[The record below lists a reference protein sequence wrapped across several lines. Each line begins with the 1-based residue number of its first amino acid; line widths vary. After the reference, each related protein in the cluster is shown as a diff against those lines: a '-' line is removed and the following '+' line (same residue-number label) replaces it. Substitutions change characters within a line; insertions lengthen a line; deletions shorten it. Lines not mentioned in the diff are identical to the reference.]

1 LSERQ
6 LQSRLICWMA
16 SWGSH
21 LGFPLIIILVL
32 VIGDKLLL
40 PKLDSS
46 ELDNKE
52 RYMTT
57 VIIHF
62 VLFFF
67 KMLLMTVST

>member
-1 LSERQ
+1 VLSERQ

-32 VIGDKLLL
+32 VIGEKLLL
-40 PKLDSS
+40 PKLESS
-46 ELDNKE
+46 EIDNKE

-62 VLFFF
+62 VLYSFL
-67 KMLLMTVST
+67 KCY